1 MKREKICPRC
11 GQKYSYIER
20 RKVGSQVYLL
30 AVHYFKV
37 GGKRKVRK
45 CYLGPESEYI
55 YVSRLH
61 EFPLRGP
68 LDKERIL
75 KYLRSLVALLVLR
88 KDKFDEKTKREIKE
102 ELIKAIESLE

>member
-1 MKREKICPRC
+1 MKICPRC
-11 GQKYSYIER
+11 GERYSYID
-20 RKVGSQVYLL
+20 RKKVRDQVYLY
-30 AVHYFKV
+30 AVHYYKV

-68 LDKERIL
+68 LDRERIL

-102 ELIKAIESLE
+102 ELIRAIESLEG